1 MIGLGPDAVALV
13 VLIFCR
19 IGGCLML
26 MPGFSSPRIPVRAR
40 LFVALSLSL
49 ALSPLL
55 VDAVR
60 QGVTD
65 LGLLALVRS
74 IAAELLVG
82 VSIGLFGRLFF
93 MALET
98 MAAAIAMSVG
108 LSANLGTPVETE
120 EPLPALA
127 SFVTLSATILLF
139 ATDLHWEVVR
149 GLVASYDAIPVRDGF
164 RAQASLVRLTDL
176 ASQAFVAALRI
187 AGPFIVFALVLNLAF
202 GLLNK
207 LTPQV
212 PVYFVVAPVVLLGG
226 IGLLYFAVKP
236 ALQIFIQAFTLW
248 ITRG

>member
-1 MIGLGPDAVALV
+1 
-13 VLIFCR
+13 
-19 IGGCLML
+19 ML
-26 MPGFSSPRIPVRAR
+26 MPGFSSPRVPVQVR

-212 PVYFVVAPVVLLGG
+212 PVYFVSAPVVLLGG

>member
-1 MIGLGPDAVALV
+1 MIGLGPDTVALV

-26 MPGFSSPRIPVRAR
+26 MPGFSSPRIPARAR
-40 LFVALSLSL
+40 LFLALSLSL

-55 VDAVR
+55 LDSVR
-60 QGVTD
+60 KGVPDT
-65 LGLLALVRS
+65 GSLALVRS
-74 IAAELLVG
+74 IFAELLIG

-98 MAAAIAMSVG
+98 MATAVAMSIG
-108 LSANLGTPVETE
+108 ISANLGAPVETE
-120 EPLPALA
+120 EPVPALA
-127 SFVTLSATILLF
+127 SFVTLSATMLVF
-139 ATDLHWEVVR
+139 AADLHWEVVR
-149 GLVASYDAIPVRDGF
+149 GLVASYEGIPVADGF
-164 RAQASLVRLTDL
+164 RAQPSLVRLSDV

-187 AGPFIVFALVLNLAF
+187 ASPFIVFALVLNFAF

-212 PVYFVVAPVVLLGG
+212 PVYFVSVPFVLLGG
-226 IGLLYFAVKP
+226 IGLLYLAVKP
-236 ALQIFIQAFTLW
+236 ALQIFILAFTLW

>member
-1 MIGLGPDAVALV
+1 
-13 VLIFCR
+13 
-19 IGGCLML
+19 
-26 MPGFSSPRIPVRAR
+26 
-40 LFVALSLSL
+40 
-49 ALSPLL
+49 
-55 VDAVR
+55 
-60 QGVTD
+60 
-65 LGLLALVRS
+65 LVRS

-127 SFVTLSATILLF
+127 SFVTLSATVLLF

-212 PVYFVVAPVVLLGG
+212 PVYFVAAPVVLLGG

-248 ITRG
+248 ITRGERWKAVRNGWRASPGSSASVKHLSRRSGPRLKPKRGGSKTSAGCFSKPLTRASPRTGSTSICWPAE

>member
-212 PVYFVVAPVVLLGG
+212 PVYFVSAPVVLLGG

>member
-149 GLVASYDAIPVRDGF
+149 GLVASDDAIPVRDGF
-164 RAQASLVRLTDL
+164 ARRRPS
-176 ASQAFVAALRI
+176 S
-187 AGPFIVFALVLNLAF
+187 G
-202 GLLNK
+202 
-207 LTPQV
+207 
-212 PVYFVVAPVVLLGG
+212 
-226 IGLLYFAVKP
+226 
-236 ALQIFIQAFTLW
+236 
-248 ITRG
+248 